1 MMKLPIY
8 HLLTFVIKE
17 STYLHVL
24 YRSILLFQRY
34 LYHFFPNQIFTII
47 LINPSSPH
55 THTQSVLYACVGIKH
70 QPATPLAPTS
80 LGAKKLNGNEQVAA
94 SSAVD
99 IAKSV
104 QPYTASG
111 DWMISKMALSETQR
125 RSLLTL
131 TAQHNVWCEDTTK
144 FIARYGD
151 CISADDDLDGT
162 ESSHSDSKI
171 RKTEAAL
178 EERLRALLDDMEAI
192 VDGVLGPKS
201 ECGIFLSKRCKDC
214 PSPWVVTAESPVG
227 QTRLVSDPQ
236 KGTRPASP
244 ISSTSRSRSDST
256 TSMKKVEKVEKVEK
270 VLKKSDPSQKRG
282 SGINLIPPVNV
293 PTVTAV
299 TVIPVQPHFQL
310 FIDPTFASLPW
321 EGLPL
326 IEGCS
331 GGNFCL

>member
-1 MMKLPIY
+1 MK
-8 HLLTFVIKE
+8 
-17 STYLHVL
+17 
-24 YRSILLFQRY
+24 Q
-34 LYHFFPNQIFTII
+34 
-47 LINPSSPH
+47 
-55 THTQSVLYACVGIKH
+55 
-70 QPATPLAPTS
+70 QPATPLAPIGP
-80 LGAKKLNGNEQVAA
+80 GAKKVIGNEQVAA
-94 SSAVD
+94 VAD
-99 IAKSV
+99 ITKSV
-104 QPYTASG
+104 TPYTAGG
-111 DWMISKMALSETQR
+111 DWTISKMALSETQR

-131 TAQHNVWCEDTTK
+131 TAQHTAWSDDTTK

-201 ECGIFLSKRCKDC
+201 ECGIFLSKKCKDC
-214 PSPWVVTAESPVG
+214 PSPWLMTSESPEG
-227 QTRLVSDPQ
+227 QNRLDRDPQ

-244 ISSTSRSRSDST
+244 LSSTPRSRSDSI
-256 TSMKKVEKVEKVEK
+256 TSMKKVEKVEK
-270 VLKKSDPSQKRG
+270 VLKKSDLSQKRG
-282 SGINLIPPVNV
+282 SGINLIPPVSVPNLAAVNV
-293 PTVTAV
+293 ACVPM
-299 TVIPVQPHFQL
+299 QPHFQL

-331 GGNFCL
+331 GGNRFS

>member
-1 MMKLPIY
+1 M
-8 HLLTFVIKE
+8 
-17 STYLHVL
+17 
-24 YRSILLFQRY
+24 
-34 LYHFFPNQIFTII
+34 
-47 LINPSSPH
+47 
-55 THTQSVLYACVGIKH
+55 GIKH

-80 LGAKKLNGNEQVAA
+80 LGAKKLNGIEQVTAA
-94 SSAVD
+94 SAVD

-131 TAQHNVWCEDTTK
+131 TAQHTVWCEDTTK

-256 TSMKKVEKVEKVEK
+256 TSMKKVEKAEKVERVEK

-331 GGNFCL
+331 GGNFCLRNEIK